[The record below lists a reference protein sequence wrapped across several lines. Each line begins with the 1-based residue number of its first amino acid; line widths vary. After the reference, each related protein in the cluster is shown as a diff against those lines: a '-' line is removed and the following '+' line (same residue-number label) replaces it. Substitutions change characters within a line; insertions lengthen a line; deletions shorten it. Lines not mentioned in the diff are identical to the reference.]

1 MQLYSS
7 RCLDTCKCPG
17 PLPSVDGRSARK
29 QKCWRAWEV
38 SMLQTAWSRYPHWP
52 ERGGA
57 LQHEGDSARD
67 GGVAPV
73 GPRHRGGGHRHRALP
88 RVVTDIWQQVNTE
101 DWISFL
107 STCRMG
113 WGCCPWTTWRAW
125 DSSRGWPRWCCRAAP
140 PRRPP
145 RRAPCPAALRQGI

>member
-1 MQLYSS
+1 MPWSTSLSWWTVSTETEVLAGLGGVNVTNSLATLSS
-7 RCLDTCKCPG
+7 LDI
-17 PLPSVDGRSARK
+17 LI
-29 QKCWRAWEV
+29 
-38 SMLQTAWSRYPHWP
+38 WP

-88 RVVTDIWQQVNTE
+88 RVVTNTWQQVNTG